1 MPENIKSAV
10 NDVDITAYKDRERW
24 DAENSNKDNPVSVS
38 DRKFINAPANG
49 TYVVLHGLFE
59 GQACTNN
66 YNPEDGSFTEE
77 NVDARATVDYIIH
90 LGDWSSNNFSSF
102 SNKRN
107 YEYTYTITV
116 NGVDDIVV
124 EVENMLEDGV
134 FDTLRE
140 QYPNVFISPKIEQY
154 HRYKGKEDNIVVL
167 KLISEA
173 PKPKDGHSSTLEKLL
188 VDLFSNK
195 FTGRLIE
202 HSEYPAI
209 FEDVFN
215 KYYLDEAKMFR
226 YARRRNVESKIKRFM
241 KENTITTEN

>member
-1 MPENIKSAV
+1 MKEEIVLNNLHVGSAF
-10 NDVDITAYKDRERW
+10 DKQQF
-24 DAENSNKDNPVSVS
+24 
-38 DRKFINAPANG
+38 KFI
-49 TYVVLHGLFE
+49 VRMI
-59 GQACTNN
+59 
-66 YNPEDGSFTEE
+66 NPEYSDSSINWLLEKLRSE
-77 NVDARATVDYIIH
+77 NQIASIGRGRYIRIPACSAKT
-90 LGDWSSNNFSSF
+90 L
-102 SNKRN
+102 
-107 YEYTYTITV
+107 YTYEHSNEYLEVEGKITERYPMLEFQMWELIQF
-116 NGVDDIVV
+116 NEFLKHQIAKNLIVV

-226 YARRRNVESKIKRFM
+226 YARRRNVESKIKGFM

>member
-1 MPENIKSAV
+1 MKMVFLIH
-10 NDVDITAYKDRERW
+10 Y
-24 DAENSNKDNPVSVS
+24 ENS
-38 DRKFINAPANG
+38 I
-49 TYVVLHGLFE
+49 
-59 GQACTNN
+59 
-66 YNPEDGSFTEE
+66 
-77 NVDARATVDYIIH
+77 
-90 LGDWSSNNFSSF
+90 
-102 SNKRN
+102 
-107 YEYTYTITV
+107 
-116 NGVDDIVV
+116 
-124 EVENMLEDGV
+124 
-134 FDTLRE
+134 
-140 QYPNVFISPKIEQY
+140 Y

-226 YARRRNVESKIKRFM
+226 YARRRNVESKIKGFM